1 MCSSLI
7 ISRNTETRTLS
18 SQFLEKTDSFLGD
31 GGIYGRTLRRCSLHI
46 KFLAGTGRLARGL
59 FCKGGIGEWRAQR
72 PATCF
77 FQDFQFDSWRDTFTN
92 QVGKLV
98 FLKLSTGLRPLPPAP
113 FILLFL
119 ESNCDTKATKSS
131 SCKVGVATLKLHVL
145 FLLFVIWESV
155 CSFFEFSCLAWRV
168 IFLFLPVSIF
178 LFVKAWF
185 CSNLLFQRYE
195 KPL

>member
-31 GGIYGRTLRRCSLHI
+31 GGIYGRTLKRCSLHI
-46 KFLAGTGRLARGL
+46 KLLAGTRRLARGL

-77 FQDFQFDSWRDTFTN
+77 FQDFQFDSWRDTSTN

-131 SCKVGVATLKLHVL
+131 SCKAGVATLKLHFFVVCHFGNRYAYFVSVL
-145 FLLFVIWESV
+145 VWLGALLFFY
-155 CSFFEFSCLAWRV
+155 CCLFFCFFEA
-168 IFLFLPVSIF
+168 
-178 LFVKAWF
+178 
-185 CSNLLFQRYE
+185 
-195 KPL
+195 